1 MKINR
6 VNKYFVVWLILSM
19 SFQYTQGQT
28 EDHRGPLRVC
38 EKNPRYFTDNLGKA
52 VYLTGSHTWNNL
64 VDMNSH
70 TLTEKFDFAT
80 YLEWMKRYNH
90 NFIRMWAWELMNWDT
105 KPAGETE
112 SKKLKIESL
121 PWQRTGPGLALDGQL
136 KFDLYKFNPEYFAR
150 LEERIKL
157 ANTSG
162 IYVSVMLFEGW
173 GLQFSPDAFL
183 NHPFH
188 PDNNINGINGDA
200 NGDGSGKEIHT
211 LTDEK
216 VYAIQQTYV
225 EHIIELINKY
235 NNVLYEISNENH
247 PASKEWQ
254 YNMITFIK
262 EYEKKLPK
270 QHPVGMT
277 FQYKGGS
284 NKDLFDSPADWISPN
299 PDGGYRDNPPPA
311 DGSKVIITDTD
322 HLWGIGGNREW
333 VWKSFLRGLNP
344 LFMDLYECKILSQSC
359 NPNWLDTMR
368 LSLGYTRMVAD
379 GIDLLSMIPMPDL
392 ASTSYCLADKGSK
405 YLVYLP
411 GVSETTV
418 NLENA
423 SGSFNVEWFNTRTGV
438 FTKSESIKGGGVLNV
453 KFPTGETGGVLLLV
467 RKD

>member
-1 MKINR
+1 MKKKQVHSFYIICL
-6 VNKYFVVWLILSM
+6 LIWMPFLIV
-19 SFQYTQGQT
+19 QGQT
-28 EDHRGPLRVC
+28 VENKGPLRIS
-38 EKNPRYFTDNLGKA
+38 EKNPRYFTDNHGKA

-64 VDMNSH
+64 VDMNSP
-70 TLTEKFDFAT
+70 TLTEKFDFAA

-90 NFIRMWAWELMNWDT
+90 NFIRLWAWELLNWET
-105 KPAGETE
+105 KSVGETE
-112 SKKLKIESL
+112 SQKLKIESL
-121 PWQRTGPGLALDGQL
+121 PWQRSGPGLALDGQL
-136 KFDLYKFNPEYFAR
+136 KFDLDSFDPDYFAR

-157 ANTSG
+157 ANKSG

-173 GLQFSPDAFL
+173 GMQFSPDAFN

-188 PDNNINGINGDA
+188 PHNNINGINGDA
-200 NGDGSGKEIHT
+200 NGDGSGLEIHT
-211 LTDEK
+211 LTDKK
-216 VYAIQQTYV
+216 VTAIQQAYV
-225 EHIIELINKY
+225 KHVIDMINKY
-235 NNVLYEISNENH
+235 DNVLYEISNENH
-247 PASKEWQ
+247 PPSKEWQ
-254 YNMITFIK
+254 YHMITFIK

-311 DGSKVIITDTD
+311 DGSKVILSDTD
-322 HLWGIGGNREW
+322 HLWGIGGNPEW

-359 NPNWLDTMR
+359 NPAWLDTMR
-368 LSLGYTRMVAD
+368 ICLGNTRIVAD
-379 GIDLLSMIPMPDL
+379 RIDLLSMIPLPDL

-418 NLENA
+418 DLENIR
-423 SGSFNVEWFNTRTGV
+423 GSFRVTWFNTTTGK
-438 FTKSESIKGGGVLNV
+438 FTESESIKGGRVVNV
-453 KFPTGETGGVLLLV
+453 KSPSGVIGGVLYLV
-467 RKD
+467 RQD